1 MYEILVDLRL
11 NFYFLE
17 LSWLLSYDA
26 WELALF
32 KGEEFAQNLY

>member
-26 WELALF
+26 WELCF
-32 KGEEFAQNLY
+32 G